1 MTTRSRHNSTDAAF
15 TLVELLV
22 VVTLMGIALGLTV
35 FRLDSLSENGRLQSA
50 TRQAEFVLRLA
61 MTEARTTG
69 EPRLVVFVAGGDRIK
84 LHAPSKNNG
93 GWDEGRLL
101 QTNTGAKFGRL
112 MFEDETRRVGNAIRV
127 NGQGRCSDHAVLLE
141 RQGKYAVLFWSAGM
155 EAEHRII
162 DRRPLADD
170 LAALRREL
178 ER

>member
-1 MTTRSRHNSTDAAF
+1 MTTRSRHNSTTAAF

-35 FRLDSLSENGRLQSA
+35 FRLDSPSENGRLQSA
-50 TRQAEFVLRLA
+50 TRQAESVLRLA
-61 MTEARTTG
+61 MTQARTTG
-69 EPRLVVFVAGGDRIK
+69 EPRLVLFDAGSDRIR
-84 LHAPSKNNG
+84 LHATSKSTG

-101 QTNTGAKFGRL
+101 QTNTGAKFDRL
-112 MFEDETRRVGNAIRV
+112 LFEDGTRQVGNAIRV
-127 NGQGRCSDHAVLLE
+127 NGQGQCSDHAVLFE
-141 RQGKYAVLFWSAGM
+141 RQGKYAVLLWSAGM

-170 LAALRREL
+170 LAELRREL